1 MKENSLRF
9 AQLSKYA
16 TTLLADSRARMN
28 KFVMGVYELVE
39 NKCHLEMLIPTM
51 NISSLMVH
59 AKQIEKQKLK
69 KMNKKVKR
77 DMTNDANFYNASSK
91 AK

>member
-1 MKENSLRF
+1 
-9 AQLSKYA
+9 
-16 TTLLADSRARMN
+16 
-28 KFVMGVYELVE
+28 
-39 NKCHLEMLIPTM
+39 MLISNM
-51 NISSLMVH
+51 DISRLIVH